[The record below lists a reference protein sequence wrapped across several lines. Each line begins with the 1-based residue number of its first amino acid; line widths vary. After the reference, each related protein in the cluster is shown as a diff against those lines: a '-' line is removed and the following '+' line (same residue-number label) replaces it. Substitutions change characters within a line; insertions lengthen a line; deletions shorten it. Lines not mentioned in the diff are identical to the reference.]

1 MRFHSVVGNEISITI
16 DAQQVAAMKSDKP
29 SLLIARDKQEANL
42 QSGDEQTHSGAFG

>member
-29 SLLIARDKQEANL
+29 SLLIARGQARSQSK
-42 QSGDEQTHSGAFG
+42 SGDEQTHSGASG